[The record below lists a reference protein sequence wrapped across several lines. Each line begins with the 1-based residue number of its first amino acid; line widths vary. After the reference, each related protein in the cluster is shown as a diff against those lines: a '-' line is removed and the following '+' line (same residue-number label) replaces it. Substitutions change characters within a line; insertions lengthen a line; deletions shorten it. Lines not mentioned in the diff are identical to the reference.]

1 MKRKTICK
9 ILCLVLVLQ
18 LLQGL
23 RVDRFFSHV
32 MAQSGGTMTMTEFW
46 HDGAMDV
53 TVPSGYKVTISS
65 KEELIF
71 LLRYIAEDGQYLG
84 VKLKGVT
91 FVQTQDIKFS
101 DFTFTYEEEYE
112 RVAIWKNGEICGAID
127 SESNFY
133 KDLERTRTVTSEE
146 IGFDEA
152 KLDLGDS
159 YMWDYLFTGNYD
171 GNGYSI
177 SGVWMSEE
185 DYDGDGIF
193 GILASGSTIENLK
206 MEQILRSEN
215 RHGGTLITENKGTVK
230 QCAFSQVYVCG
241 DGCVY
246 GTTTSGFVMGVNDKG
261 TVLDCSVKDCHF
273 VTKMMGNPSSSYC
286 AYYGAIMGANQNGQV
301 ERCLVDHISC
311 CGEMRRLSFGGIAG
325 EMLSDEES
333 TCSVK
338 DCIVKNMKLR
348 ASESKNC
355 KIGGIVGEVFAENH
369 SALIEHCSHEA
380 SELSMDKLAYFGGIL
395 GYAEGGAIV
404 AECVNDCD
412 FERYYESDL
421 APTLCY
427 GGIVGR
433 LDHGEVRNCSNYG
446 NITITQSD
454 DIYRYPYDPGIQ
466 RDIGGIVGIW
476 YDCSMSRIANCYNQG
491 TLTCEADYY
500 NTVGGLI
507 GRVEDC
513 EEEESLWNPV
523 ANCVNAGV
531 VQGETAGWLAG
542 SGQYG
547 KYVQCYGIEGTAGQA
562 FGDSGQTEN
571 CCIYEHSH
579 LDVLNAWVA
588 AQEDGVNYL
597 NWRETEGGNPVLE
610 ETNEIPQPSEP
621 ITATPTP
628 TPSATATPTS
638 TPTPTPT
645 PTATPTRKPTPTP
658 TRKPTPTP
666 THSPT
671 PTPTLTPTVTPTE
684 NPTADTLQTP
694 IPVITNPPVLLTEK
708 ELSVTGVTIR
718 QNKKGKVQL
727 KWKANPVA
735 QGYRIERSAKKNS
748 GYRLC
753 KQVSGQTSFT
763 DTGTKRGKIYYYRIC
778 AYVTQNGK
786 NVQGKKKTVSMTT
799 LYAAPTLR
807 LSRGTFAGG
816 KKYLEIKVGKA
827 KGNYVEVYLSNGK
840 KFRKL
845 PLKNSRLSYYHG
857 NLKLS
862 YRQKST
868 VRCKVRTYTKKK
880 GKKYYSAFST
890 IRKMKL

>member
-23 RVDRFFSHV
+23 RVDRFFLHV

-46 HDGAMDV
+46 HDGAMDM
-53 TVPSGYKVTISS
+53 TVPEGYQVTINSR
-65 KEELIF
+65 EELE
-71 LLRYIAEDGQYLG
+71 LLLLYNAKENEEEIPVSER
-84 VKLKGVT
+84 KTKGVT
-91 FVQTQDIKFS
+91 FIQTQDIKFS
-101 DFTFTYEEEYE
+101 EFTFSYEEEYD
-112 RVAIWKNGEICGAID
+112 RIAIWKDGEVFGAAD
-127 SESNFY
+127 GKKNFY
-133 KDLERTRTVTSEE
+133 RGLDKTRPVTSEE
-146 IGFDEA
+146 LGFDEA
-152 KLDLGDS
+152 KYTLQSVWSSHEGVS
-159 YMWDYLFTGNYD
+159 GYWPMFCGNYD
-171 GNGYSI
+171 GDGFSI
-177 SGVWMSEE
+177 SGMWMLW
-185 DYDGDGIF
+185 DNPDDLATKYGLF
-193 GILASGSTIENLK
+193 GEIASFATVKNVK
-206 MEQILRSEN
+206 MEHILVLGDA
-215 RHGGTLITENKGTVK
+215 HGGLLSYINRGSVNQCELSHVIHHGSVFDDLGLYVGINQGNIQDCKVRDSLFREKG
-230 QCAFSQVYVCG
+230 FGS
-241 DGCVY
+241 DGV
-246 GTTTSGFVMGVNDKG
+246 
-261 TVLDCSVKDCHF
+261 
-273 VTKMMGNPSSSYC
+273 
-286 AYYGAIMGANQNGQV
+286 
-301 ERCLVDHISC
+301 
-311 CGEMRRLSFGGIAG
+311 GGIAG
-325 EMLSDEES
+325 VSQNGQIERCQVQNLEVNLFNYDHYMSYY
-333 TCSVK
+333 
-338 DCIVKNMKLR
+338 NF
-348 ASESKNC
+348 
-355 KIGGIVGEVFAENH
+355 GGIVGEVTADEEDVSVVRGCVVSSIKTTDMYRGNSFGGIVGKASTEKGTIQIENCRH
-369 SALIEHCSHEA
+369 EGLIS
-380 SELSMDKLAYFGGIL
+380 LWVKINYYGGIL
-395 GYAEGGAIV
+395 GYARGV
-404 AECVNDCD
+404 VDVSDCLAQCGVEVD
-412 FERYYESDL
+412 LRRYDNNGK
-421 APTLCY
+421 TLCY
-427 GGIVGR
+427 GGIVGE
-433 LDHGEVRNCSNYG
+433 LDRGEVRNSRNYG
-446 NITITQSD
+446 NIHLYNVEINDGLDVTIISGGVVGNWYDCSKSKILNCYNRGTIT
-454 DIYRYPYDPGIQ
+454 IQ
-466 RDIGGIVGIW
+466 DKNVGSIAGGIVG
-476 YDCSMSRIANCYNQG
+476 RI
-491 TLTCEADYY
+491 
-500 NTVGGLI
+500 
-507 GRVEDC
+507 EDC
-513 EEEESLWNPV
+513 EEEESYWNPV
-523 ANCVNAGV
+523 INCVNAGV
-531 VQGETAGWLAG
+531 IQGDMAGWLAG

-547 KYVQCYGIEGTAGQA
+547 KFKQCYGVSGSASQA
-562 FGDSGQTEN
+562 FGDSGQEEN
-571 CCIYEHSH
+571 CSLYEHTH
-579 LDVLNAWVA
+579 LANLNAWVE
-588 AQEDGVNYL
+588 AQEDGKEYL
-597 NWRETEGGNPVLE
+597 TWKEDGVGYPVLGE
-610 ETNEIPQPSEP
+610 VSEVPSP
-621 ITATPTP
+621 APTVP
-628 TPSATATPTS
+628 P

-694 IPVITNPPVLLTEK
+694 IPVVTNPPVLLTEK

-890 IRKMKL
+890 IRKMKLS